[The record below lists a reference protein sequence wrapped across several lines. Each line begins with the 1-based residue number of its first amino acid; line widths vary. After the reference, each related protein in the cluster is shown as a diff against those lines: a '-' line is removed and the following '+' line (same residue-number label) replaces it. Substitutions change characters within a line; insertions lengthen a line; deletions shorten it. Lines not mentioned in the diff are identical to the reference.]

1 MQGGHARATRVSDY
15 HHFNWL
21 IYKAALDKQNN
32 LEEQNME
39 LLTYEQLTTDNRLN
53 AVKSQKAA
61 AIFDYVKYYDSWSI
75 ERNWQSPKAVPLLL
89 DDLTIHTKSA
99 GDIMGFPCF
108 LRTCPE
114 TPRHGVL
121 ESVRC
126 DDEASL
132 VSEFERLRDIM
143 LEEDPN
149 GCLMLMPFVSATNS
163 SVVALSHDD
172 FQGYTVFGTGH
183 DGVTAGH
190 GRQIGFPLRAD
201 INDSRTL
208 NAMSRSPASHELE
221 FVFKVDDKRDRG
233 LSALASA
240 SETWITQI
248 RGCPEHTPVFPP
260 PEGVDTIGMVASGE
274 VTIKDSITMTGL
286 EEVAWLEEN
295 ITKDNCPDGFF
306 VVEPN
311 GNRLSHIYAH
321 CRGVGVPYAIV
332 PSVTVGDRW
341 VEAAPGWVVLDNDHK
356 FEPKPYAPLAFIDDF
371 MRGLESG
378 NLHWRKQHGW
388 LATFFHQWVSLPYSK
403 PQDVA
408 FLAGHFTAWLSKAIT
423 ALGLGEM
430 RHGRDKKRNMLGAY
444 FAAIDACVGENVWVE
459 VKQGP
464 GLPVND
470 RKHYYAAIGQ
480 LKLDWADNAKMQNL
494 LAQQFKGSWSAGF
507 GGPDK
512 WGESMLM
519 GASLSTAIQAFI
531 NEPDEE
537 TLGALI
543 VATNAAENC
552 VHNNGSLFNKF
563 LDKRAFDVGT
573 AGFDPNSNLGN
584 ASAVYEMA
592 CSLLEPSEEV
602 INSAASAPVNNWSRI
617 LDYFR
622 PMTPAK
628 MRANPVSQDNN
639 APEILRTTI
648 NNMATMWRHGD
659 KGEFNNPKSEKFI
672 MCGYD
677 GCATCATFV
686 NWASSNPEIH
696 ASALPQLHKTFINP
710 EHIAMVITPSELDV
724 WIAGTEEEVRLST
737 KQQIYQVKAK
747 TFMPT
752 PAEFTKLYGS
762 MMKAT
767 LDPDY
772 PEMAMILSKYLS
784 KQDDTKVFLEQMSE
798 KKEVDVNEE

>member
-1 MQGGHARATRVSDY
+1 
-15 HHFNWL
+15 
-21 IYKAALDKQNN
+21 
-32 LEEQNME
+32 ME

-61 AIFDYVKYYDSWSI
+61 AIFDYVKYYESWTI
-75 ERNWQSPKAVPLLL
+75 ERNWKSPRAVPLLL
-89 DDLTIHTKSA
+89 DDLTIHAKSA
-99 GDIMGFPCF
+99 GNIMGFPCF

-126 DDEASL
+126 DDESSL

-172 FQGYTVFGTGH
+172 FQGYTIFGTGH

-190 GRQIGFPLRAD
+190 GRQIAFPLRANN
-201 INDSRTL
+201 NDARTL
-208 NAMSRSPASHELE
+208 NVMSRSPASHELE
-221 FVFKVDDKRDRG
+221 FVFKVDDNRDRG
-233 LSALASA
+233 LSALAEA
-240 SETWITQI
+240 SQTWLTQI

-260 PEGVDTIGMVASGE
+260 PEGVDTIGMVAAGE
-274 VTIKDSITMTGL
+274 VIIKDSITMTGL

-295 ITKDNCPDGFF
+295 ITKENCPDGFF

-311 GNRLSHIYAH
+311 GSRLSHIYAH
-321 CRGVGVPYAIV
+321 CRGVGVPYGIV

-341 VEAAPGWVVLDNDHK
+341 VEAAPGWIVLDNDHK

-408 FLAGHFTAWLSKAIT
+408 FLAGHFAAWLSKAIT

-459 VKQGP
+459 VKQSP
-464 GLPVND
+464 GLSVDD
-470 RKHYYAAIGQ
+470 RKHYYAAIEQ

-512 WGESMLM
+512 WGKSMLM
-519 GASLSTAIQAFI
+519 GASLSTAIAAFI
-531 NEPDEE
+531 DEPDEE

-552 VHNNGSLFNKF
+552 VHNNGALFNKF
-563 LDKRAFDVGT
+563 LNMRAFDVGT

-592 CSLLEPSEEV
+592 CSLLEPSEEA
-602 INSAASAPVNNWSRI
+602 INSAASAPVNNWSEI
-617 LDYFR
+617 LDYFKS
-622 PMTPAK
+622 MTPAK
-628 MRANPVSQDNN
+628 MRANPVGQDDN

-648 NNMATMWRHGD
+648 KTMATKWRHGD

-672 MCGYD
+672 MCGHE

-686 NWASSNPEIH
+686 EWASSDPNVH
-696 ASALPQLHKTFINP
+696 AGSLPQLHKTFINP
-710 EHIAMVITPSELDV
+710 DHIGMVLTPSELDV

-752 PAEFTKLYGS
+752 PAEFAKLYGS
-762 MMKAT
+762 MAKAT

-784 KQDDTKVFLEQMSE
+784 KQDDTKAFLEQMSE
-798 KKEVDVNEE
+798 KKEGDVNEE

>member
-1 MQGGHARATRVSDY
+1 M
-15 HHFNWL
+15 F
-21 IYKAALDKQNN
+21 
-32 LEEQNME
+32 
-39 LLTYEQLTTDNRLN
+39 
-53 AVKSQKAA
+53 
-61 AIFDYVKYYDSWSI
+61 
-75 ERNWQSPKAVPLLL
+75 
-89 DDLTIHTKSA
+89 
-99 GDIMGFPCF
+99 
-108 LRTCPE
+108 
-114 TPRHGVL
+114 
-121 ESVRC
+121 
-126 DDEASL
+126 
-132 VSEFERLRDIM
+132 
-143 LEEDPN
+143 
-149 GCLMLMPFVSATNS
+149 
-163 SVVALSHDD
+163 
-172 FQGYTVFGTGH
+172 
-183 DGVTAGH
+183 
-190 GRQIGFPLRAD
+190 
-201 INDSRTL
+201 
-208 NAMSRSPASHELE
+208 
-221 FVFKVDDKRDRG
+221 
-233 LSALASA
+233 
-240 SETWITQI
+240 
-248 RGCPEHTPVFPP
+248 
-260 PEGVDTIGMVASGE
+260 
-274 VTIKDSITMTGL
+274 
-286 EEVAWLEEN
+286 
-295 ITKDNCPDGFF
+295 
-306 VVEPN
+306 
-311 GNRLSHIYAH
+311 
-321 CRGVGVPYAIV
+321 
-332 PSVTVGDRW
+332 
-341 VEAAPGWVVLDNDHK
+341 
-356 FEPKPYAPLAFIDDF
+356 
-371 MRGLESG
+371 
-378 NLHWRKQHGW
+378 
-388 LATFFHQWVSLPYSK
+388 
-403 PQDVA
+403 
-408 FLAGHFTAWLSKAIT
+408 
-423 ALGLGEM
+423 
-430 RHGRDKKRNMLGAY
+430 
-444 FAAIDACVGENVWVE
+444 
-459 VKQGP
+459 
-464 GLPVND
+464 
-470 RKHYYAAIGQ
+470 
-480 LKLDWADNAKMQNL
+480 
-494 LAQQFKGSWSAGF
+494 
-507 GGPDK
+507 
-512 WGESMLM
+512 
-519 GASLSTAIQAFI
+519 
-531 NEPDEE
+531 
-537 TLGALI
+537 
-543 VATNAAENC
+543 
-552 VHNNGSLFNKF
+552 GSLFNKF